1 MPGDRFIELATSGG
15 RRVLDVLFRHASE
28 AVTVQDRSGQL
39 IYANDEAAAL
49 VGFGSG
55 EAMVSAPITEVV
67 AKFEMIDQSGQPL
80 SPDRLP
86 GRRVL
91 AGEPFVEEVVGY
103 RRMGSRQARWSRVHA
118 SPIKNDA
125 GEAVMAINFFL
136 DITEEVRREEGRRIL
151 ASAFEAL
158 GSSLEVQESLKG
170 LAEVIIPQVGG
181 WCAVHLVDGANLA
194 LVAAVYPEEDE
205 AETFVEVSGQELLPL
220 DSDRLQARVV
230 ATGQAELIANI
241 PPAMLAEA
249 EAREGTEFADLLKR
263 LKMHSVVCVPLRIR
277 HRVIGTLTVARS
289 LPDVE
294 FDTSDVELLMTV
306 ADRAATT
313 LENAKLYEQ
322 QLEIAETL
330 QSGLMPKFL
339 PDLPRLDLATRYR
352 PLEGQVG
359 HVGGDFYDIV
369 ALSPT
374 LFAVFVGDIAGK
386 GISAAAAVGL
396 ARHTLLSTVLLNNE
410 PAVVFTSLNDAL
422 RREDPERM
430 CTLAYLLVEEMDTRF
445 RVRIALAGHPPP
457 AFLRADGQL
466 AFVGRPCPPA
476 GVLPSIEPLE
486 EQTWLSPG
494 DTVVVYTDGFNLGN
508 EIPTESVTR
517 ALQQQRFETVESTLD
532 YMMSL
537 LRAHPASVVD
547 DVALVGLHVRS

>member
-1 MPGDRFIELATSGG
+1 MPGDRFIELATSDG

-28 AVTVQDRSGQL
+28 AVTVQDRSGQV

-49 VGFGSG
+49 VGFASG
-55 EAMVSAPITEVV
+55 EEMMSAPMTEVV
-67 AKFEMIDQSGQPL
+67 AKFEMIDRSGQAFPF
-80 SPDRLP
+80 DRLP

-91 AGEPFVEEVVGY
+91 AGEPFVEELVGY
-103 RRMGSRQARWSRVHA
+103 RRLGSRQARWSRVHA

-125 GEAVMAINFFL
+125 GETVMAINFFL
-136 DITEEVRREEGRRIL
+136 DITEQVRREEGRRIL

-158 GSSLEVQESLKG
+158 GSSLDVHESLKG

-181 WCAVHLVDGANLA
+181 WCAVHLVDGSNLA

-249 EAREGTEFADLLKR
+249 EAREGTEFAELLKR
-263 LKMHSVVCVPLRIR
+263 LKMHSVVCVPLRIS

-322 QLEIAETL
+322 QHEIAETL

-359 HVGGDFYDIV
+359 HVGGDFYDVV

-374 LFAVFVGDIAGK
+374 LCAVFVGDIAGK

-396 ARHTLLSTVLLNNE
+396 ARHTLLSTVLLDNE

-430 CTLAYLLVEEMDTRF
+430 CTLAYLLVEEVETRY
-445 RVRIALAGHPPP
+445 RVRVALAGHPPP
-457 AFLRADGQL
+457 AFLRADGEL

-486 EQTWLSPG
+486 EITWLSPG

-517 ALQQQRFETVESTLD
+517 ALQEQRFETAERTLD
-532 YMMSL
+532 HMMNL

-547 DVALVGLHVRS
+547 DVAMVALRVRS

>member
-1 MPGDRFIELATSGG
+1 MPGDRFIELATTDG

-55 EAMVSAPITEVV
+55 EEMMSAPIPEVV
-67 AKFEMIDQSGQPL
+67 AKFEMIDRSGQPF
-80 SPDRLP
+80 PYDRLP

-91 AGEPFVEEVVGY
+91 AGEPFVEELVGY

-118 SPIKNDA
+118 SPIRNDA
-125 GEAVMAINFFL
+125 GEAVMAVNFFL
-136 DITEEVRREEGRRIL
+136 DITEQVRREEGRRLL

-158 GSSLEVQESLKG
+158 GSSLEVHESLKG

-241 PPAMLAEA
+241 PSAMLAEA
-249 EAREGTEFADLLKR
+249 EAREGTEFADLLRR
-263 LKMHSVVCVPLRIR
+263 LKMHSVICAPLRIG

-294 FDTSDVELLMTV
+294 FDTSDVELLMAV

-322 QLEIAETL
+322 QHEIAETL

-339 PDLPRLDLATRYR
+339 PDLPRLELATRYR

-359 HVGGDFYDIV
+359 HVGGDFYDVV
-369 ALSPT
+369 ALSPK
-374 LFAVFVGDIAGK
+374 LCAVFVGDIAGK

-396 ARHTLLSTVLLNNE
+396 ARHTLLTTVRLDHE
-410 PAVVFTSLNDAL
+410 PAVVFRSLNDAL

-430 CTLAYLLVEEMDTRF
+430 CTLAYLLVEEVDTLF
-445 RVRIALAGHPPP
+445 RVRVALAGHPPP
-457 AFLRADGQL
+457 AFLRADGEL
-466 AFVGRPCPPA
+466 GFVGRPCPPA

-486 EQTWLSPG
+486 EQTWLSLG
-494 DTVVVYTDGFNLGN
+494 DTVIVYTDGFNLAN
-508 EIPTESVTR
+508 EIPAESVTR
-517 ALQQQRFETVESTLD
+517 ALQGQRFETVESTLD
-532 YMMSL
+532 HMMNL

-547 DVALVGLHVRS
+547 DLAIVALRVRK